1 MSGKYINF
9 KALTKI
15 ETAAGWDEEDL
26 WLIFGDQKNDKN
38 YYMSDEVFAQI
49 LIDKG
54 LIPAGTIVSTSFN
67 LITGATVQLAL
78 NSIDSNFG
86 ITNAAVALNLLNIN
100 NNTSAIGSN
109 GTNIS
114 TAQATANNAFGLAT
128 SNQTTLGNIVS
139 ANGSVTTHNDVTN
152 AGSGIII
159 SAAERNNITGSVTVH
174 SDVTNAGSGII
185 ISGAERTKLT
195 NITVTQAVN
204 LDTMEFDIAALAN
217 GMVYMG
223 DWDASS
229 GFFPGGGFAK
239 TGWFYYVAVSG
250 SIGPLQFL
258 VGDNIVATTNNASA
272 STYASN
278 WSKHDQT
285 DAVQSVVGLTG
296 SISKTSLLAGLNV
309 EDGADV
315 TDTTN
320 VTSAGA
326 LMDSEVTNLAQV
338 KAFDTTDYAAALGTD
353 DNYVTDSEK
362 TVIGNTSGTN
372 TGDQD
377 LSDKQ
382 NVLMSI
388 GSVLTSSG
396 SVSTLEASGISPI
409 TTAGGAVTVVIDDA
423 GGNPVSIGTEFIIFH
438 IAGGNALTFVVSG
451 TQAILSVGSSLTSAG
466 IGARMILTKYAA
478 NSWLLS
484 GDI

>member
-1 MSGKYINF
+1 MAK
-9 KALTKI
+9 
-15 ETAAGWDEEDL
+15 
-26 WLIFGDQKNDKN
+26 
-38 YYMSDEVFAQI
+38 
-49 LIDKG
+49 
-54 LIPAGTIVSTSFN
+54 
-67 LITGATVQLAL
+67 
-78 NSIDSNFG
+78 
-86 ITNAAVALNLLNIN
+86 
-100 NNTSAIGSN
+100 
-109 GTNIS
+109 
-114 TAQATANNAFGLAT
+114 NNA
-128 SNQTTLGNIVS
+128 I
-139 ANGSVTTHNDVTN
+139 D
-152 AGSGIII
+152 ID
-159 SAAERNNITGSVTVH
+159 IT
-174 SDVTNAGSGII
+174 
-185 ISGAERTKLT
+185 
-195 NITVTQAVN
+195 
-204 LDTMEFDIAALAN
+204 
-217 GMVYMG
+217 
-223 DWDASS
+223 
-229 GFFPGGGFAK
+229 PGGGNTYTFP
-239 TGWFYYVAVSG
+239 S
-250 SIGPLQFL
+250 
-258 VGDNIVATTNNASA
+258 ATSTLATLALAETLTNKDLSA
-272 STYASN
+272 ASN
-278 WSKHDQT
+278 T
-285 DAVQSVVGLTG
+285 LG
-296 SISKTSLLAGLNV
+296 SA
-309 EDGADV
+309 
-315 TDTTN
+315 N
-320 VTSAGA
+320 VTAAGA